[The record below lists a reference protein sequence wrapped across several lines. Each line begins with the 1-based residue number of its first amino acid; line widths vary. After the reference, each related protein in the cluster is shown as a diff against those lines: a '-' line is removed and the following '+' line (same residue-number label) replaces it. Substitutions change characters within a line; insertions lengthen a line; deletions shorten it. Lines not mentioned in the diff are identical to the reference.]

1 MKLCRYGPAGEER
14 PGVVDADGRLRS
26 LYPLVSDFTADML
39 TPEGLQMLQAIDVK
53 KLPLVAGEP
62 RLGAPVA
69 GIREIYAIGLNYRD
83 HAAEGGVAVPEYP
96 AVFNKSITSLSG
108 CADPIRMPEWS
119 KQLDWEV
126 ELAFFIGKA
135 ARGVSAKDALA
146 HVAGYSTVIDV
157 TERSLQIGPGGQMG
171 HGKSLDSFT
180 PVGPWFV
187 TADEI
192 GNPQELKLWLEVNGV
207 RHQNGTTREMV
218 FPVAT
223 IVAHL
228 SKYQTLQPGDLVIT
242 GTPAGIGYGMKPQL
256 FLRPSD
262 RVVAGVTGLG
272 EQSHTVVQSA

>member
-1 MKLCRYGPAGEER
+1 MKLCRHGPAGEER

-39 TPEGLQMLQAIDVK
+39 TPEWRQMLQAIDVK
-53 KLPLVAGEP
+53 KLPLVAAEP
-62 RLGAPVA
+62 RLGTPVA
-69 GIREIYAIGLNYRD
+69 GIRQIYAIGLNYRD
-83 HAAEGGVAVPEYP
+83 HAAEGGVVVPEYP
-96 AVFNKSITSLSG
+96 AVFSKSISSLSG
-108 CADPIRMPEWS
+108 CGDPIRMPEWS

-146 HVAGYSTVIDV
+146 HVGGYSTVIDV

-256 FLRPSD
+256 FLRPGD